1 MTLTTFPFFSP
12 LIVQDVLAF
21 FAVQDLP
28 PAETFVCLTGN
39 PPKSAGKVKV
49 TVMFTLPFFTAPF
62 VTEVIVGALG
72 FVADLTAE

>member
-1 MTLTTFPFFSP
+1 
-12 LIVQDVLAF
+12 
-21 FAVQDLP
+21 LP

-49 TVMFTLPFFTAPF
+49 TVMFTLPFFTGPF

-72 FVADLTAE
+72 FVADLTAAFEGNARANVRVKARGIEKRFMLQ